1 MARGDRRTRGI
12 GRGLERRGNPNDR
25 RPLGGRHGA
34 ETAEL
39 MASCFAL
46 QQTYRKFSPHV
57 WQHIAAPEEILLS

>member
-1 MARGDRRTRGI
+1 LNEEEIRTIEDLRA
-12 GRGLERRGNPNDR
+12 
-25 RPLGGRHGA
+25 RHGA

>member
-1 MARGDRRTRGI
+1 LVAVLNEEEIRTIEDLRA
-12 GRGLERRGNPNDR
+12 
-25 RPLGGRHGA
+25 RHGA